1 MKLDM
6 ETDDLDV
13 RVEVIPLIDVIFCIL
28 IFFILATVSL
38 ARLEGLNVDLPQAET
53 ATAQFGDTLP
63 VEIDV
68 QGQIKV
74 QDTPITPQQ
83 LEQFLAS
90 YVRQNPQGIV
100 VLQADKLVSYGQVAQ
115 VIDILQR
122 VGGNR
127 IALGASQT
135 PVSPADLNPGGFQSA
150 PLPTEPEPL
159 QPQPPFNTPNDQG
172 LGTEVPPS
180 DLASPPAPAVP
191 DAPAPAN

>member
-127 IALGASQT
+127 IALGASQN
-135 PVSPADLNPGGFQSA
+135 PVSPADLNPGAFPA
-150 PLPTEPEPL
+150 PLPTEPQPL
-159 QPQPPFNTPNDQG
+159 QPQPPFTPPNDQG
-172 LGTEVPPS
+172 LGTEAPPS
-180 DLASPPAPAVP
+180 DLAAPPAPAAP
-191 DAPAPAN
+191 AAPAPAN